1 MSFLYS
7 TFLFALAAV
16 AIPII
21 IHLFNFRRYKKVYFT
36 NVRFLR
42 ELKQESDSKSKLKEL
57 LILACRILAI
67 SALVLAFAQP
77 FIPGQHQAKA
87 QGEKLISIYV
97 DNSFSMENA
106 NKQGSLLENAK
117 MRAGEIVQAFSPN
130 DKFQLLT
137 NDFEGRHQRLLS
149 KDEFMEQLNEVKISP
164 ATRPLPDVIRRQTD
178 LLSQGNTRN
187 KRIFLLSDFQKN
199 AFGLDKSAMDTGIA
213 VSLVPLE
220 ANETSNVYI
229 DSCWF
234 ETPVQQEGLQQKLH
248 ALVVN
253 TGNKDIEN
261 GSLKFFINNAQ
272 VSLASYN
279 CAAHS
284 KKDVVLDYRIKTPGI
299 NFCKLKIEDYPVTF
313 DDEFYFSYTSQKNI
327 PCLVISGKDS
337 RTAGYWASLMKHDS
351 LFTYYESSEAA
362 IDYGL
367 FQSSNL
373 IVLNELSAYPSGL
386 VAELSRFVA
395 GGGSILV
402 VPALKPDLT
411 SYNTFLKSLQ
421 LPEITA
427 LDTNQTRTAK
437 INFEQ
442 GLYEGVFD
450 KEGQQVDLPKV
461 AQHFNFKSQSRS
473 GSEVVLQLQNGEP
486 LLSVNRFDKGK
497 AYLLSAP
504 LDEKAGNF
512 VKHALFVPTVIKIA
526 INSIRPRPLY
536 YHTALNEAIELPNVK
551 PANDEP
557 LHITRVDKTFD
568 VIPEHR
574 IVNNTLSLFTQNQ
587 IITAGDYQVMQ
598 GATVLAGLSFNYS
611 RSESDMSFYN
621 KDELEQRIGELAVK
635 NVNVIEATEKSLTN
649 SVQEINDGKKL
660 WKLFL
665 ILALVFLACE
675 VLLIRL
681 WK

>member
-1 MSFLYS
+1 MSFLYPS
-7 TFLFALAAV
+7 FLFALAAI

-42 ELKQESDSKSKLKEL
+42 ELKQESDSKSRLKEL

-77 FIPGQHQAKA
+77 FIPGKNQAKA

-117 MRAGEIVQAFSPN
+117 MRAAEIVQAFSAN

-149 KDEFMEQLNEVKISP
+149 KDEFMEQLNDVKISP

-178 LLSQGNTRN
+178 LLSQGNTQG

-199 AFGLDKSAMDTGIA
+199 AFGLDKGAMDTGIA

-248 ALVVN
+248 VLIVN
-253 TGNKDIEN
+253 AGNKDIEN

-272 VSLASYN
+272 VSLGSYN
-279 CAAHS
+279 CSAHS
-284 KKDVVLDYRIKTPGI
+284 KQDVVLDYRIKTPGI

-313 DDEFYFSYTSQKNI
+313 DDEFYFSYTSQKHI

-337 RTAGYWASLMKHDS
+337 RTAGYWASLMRNDS

-367 FQSSNL
+367 FPSCNL

-386 VAELSRFVA
+386 SAELSRFVA
-395 GGGSILV
+395 NGGSILV
-402 VPALKPDLT
+402 VPALKPDLV
-411 SYNTFLKSLQ
+411 SYNTFLKTLQ

-427 LDTNQTRTAK
+427 LDTNRTRTSK
-437 INFEQ
+437 INLEQ

-450 KEGQQVDLPKV
+450 KEGQQMDLPKV
-461 AQHFNFKSQSRS
+461 SRHFNFKSQSRS
-473 GSEVVLQLQNGEP
+473 GSQMVLQLQNGEP

-497 AYLLSAP
+497 IYLLSAP
-504 LDEKAGNF
+504 LDEQAGNF

-526 INSIRPRPLY
+526 INSIRPQPLY
-536 YHTALNEAIELPNVK
+536 YHTALNEAIELPNVA

-557 LHITRVDKTFD
+557 LHIAKTDKTFD

-587 IITAGDYQVMQ
+587 IATAGDYQVMQ
-598 GATVLAGLSFNYS
+598 GAIVLAGLSFNYS
-611 RSESDMSFYN
+611 RNESDMSFYN
-621 KDELEQRIGELAVK
+621 REALDQRISELALK
-635 NVNVIEATEKSLTN
+635 NVNVIEAGEKSLTN

-665 ILALVFLACE
+665 ILTLVFLACE